1 MARQITKL
9 IKLVLAV
16 CVLFSAQAFW
26 PEVGHAQ
33 VAAERSELSGT
44 RKQLATI
51 VFAGLGG
58 AILGLS
64 TLSFYGR
71 PQDHLSNIAIGFAL
85 GIIGGTIYTTY
96 KVASKPYEAYDFA
109 ALDQEARS
117 QFYDEG
123 FKREM
128 TYASAQYNPTVGWRW
143 EF

>member
-1 MARQITKL
+1 MN
-9 IKLVLAV
+9 LVLAV
-16 CVLFSAQAFW
+16 CVLFSAQAFF
-26 PEVGHAQ
+26 PQAGQAQ
-33 VAAERSELSGT
+33 VAEQRSELSGT

-109 ALDQEARS
+109 TLDQEVRA
-117 QFYDEG
+117 QFYDEE
-123 FKREM
+123 FKRTELLAH
-128 TYASAQYNPTVGWRW
+128 TQRVPTIGYSWD
-143 EF
+143 F